1 MPAASCPCIW
11 RSGTDARPVRTLA
24 ESPLLRAMRSVCE
37 LAVSVLAPYAIPAPQ
52 PEGHRMP
59 HSAHVR
65 KEGAARAWTAV
76 ACSLPWRLMT
86 LPYRTAH
93 RSSLRRAR
101 YRRSA
106 VGLLACVVSAGTGA
120 LTAGATASAAGSPA
134 VQAWQATQAPMPSTA
149 AANPLVEV
157 RQITC
162 AARGECVGVAS
173 FNNAAGV
180 ATGVIEH
187 LHAGTWTATS
197 APTPP
202 RIAMPQR
209 VTLTSVSCPTPVTCG
224 VSGYLSTPATRRSE
238 LLTLSR
244 GTWTAHAAPL
254 LPGTLAD
261 SQTLSA
267 ISCPRPGRCVAVGRY
282 QGGAHGYFQGLIEVQ
297 SGSAWHAVEAP
308 LPEDTT
314 RTADPF
320 GGVAW
325 ISCPAAG
332 RCMTVGAYVDN
343 QGRRELFADVLSR
356 GRWHSSRLPLP
367 SRAAANP
374 LAYLGYVAC
383 HGLAHCVAGGNLTV
397 SGGAQDGL
405 FEREDRGRWH
415 ASAAP
420 LPAGAAASPD
430 ATINEVSCPAARF
443 CAAAGNYNDSIG
455 AARGVLETFS
465 AGKWHA
471 TTAAAPADDRTSRFM
486 TSVSCPV
493 ANWCVA
499 AGSTNFTGLLE
510 TLARGHWTL
519 TAAPLPAPGTGAVFQ
534 GTSVSCPSPR
544 MCAAFGSYELHGPP
558 QTGQGL
564 LESYSG

>member
-1 MPAASCPCIW
+1 MTFAAPTAPDKPPIHATFH
-11 RSGTDARPVRTLA
+11 RRILF
-24 ESPLLRAMRSVCE
+24 LL
-37 LAVSVLAPYAIPAPQ
+37 IFF
-52 PEGHRMP
+52 
-59 HSAHVR
+59 
-65 KEGAARAWTAV
+65 
-76 ACSLPWRLMT
+76 
-86 LPYRTAH
+86 
-93 RSSLRRAR
+93 
-101 YRRSA
+101 
-106 VGLLACVVSAGTGA
+106 VSAIGA
-120 LTAGATASAAGSPA
+120 VPATAAAAATAGAAHRVVPA
-134 VQAWQATQAPMPSTA
+134 WTATQAPVPDAA
-149 AANPLVEV
+149 AANPVASP
-157 RQITC
+157 RQVTC
-162 AARGECVGVAS
+162 AAPGQCVGVGS
-173 FNNAAGV
+173 FNSKSGYAAGL
-180 ATGVIEH
+180 IEK
-187 LHAGTWTATS
+187 LHDGAWTARA
-197 APTPP
+197 APLP
-202 RIAMPQR
+202 RSITAPQK
-209 VTLTSVSCPTPVTCG
+209 VTLTSVSCPTTETCG
-224 VSGYLSTPATRRSE
+224 VSGFLDTPSARRSE
-238 LLTLSR
+238 LLTLTHGR
-244 GTWTAHAAPL
+244 WTAHAAPL
-254 LPGTLAD
+254 LPQTLAD

-308 LPEDTT
+308 LPGDTT

-465 AGKWHA
+465 AGKWH
-471 TTAAAPADDRTSRFM
+471 
-486 TSVSCPV
+486 
-493 ANWCVA
+493 
-499 AGSTNFTGLLE
+499 
-510 TLARGHWTL
+510 
-519 TAAPLPAPGTGAVFQ
+519 
-534 GTSVSCPSPR
+534 
-544 MCAAFGSYELHGPP
+544 
-558 QTGQGL
+558 
-564 LESYSG
+564 